1 MPISTS
7 PEPNPSDVAAPPEW
21 GVTDAAE
28 MYRLS
33 KWSAGYF
40 GVSPSGGVTVGA
52 GAQDGRGVELIEIVR
67 GLAERGIEAP
77 VLLRFANILDD
88 RLADLHRAFTD
99 AIESNGYK
107 GDFCAAYP
115 IKVNQQHQVV
125 EEVSRSGRRF
135 GFGIEVGSKPE
146 LLAVL
151 AMSAQH
157 EEQLIICNGFKDAR
171 YIQTVVYA
179 HKLGRRIIPVI
190 ENLRELELLLRCA
203 EEHDVVPTIGV
214 RVKLACAGS
223 GRWQSSSGDRSKF
236 GLNADELLQLVEI
249 LRGRG
254 LLDSLQL
261 LHCHAGSQLQDVRAL
276 KQIVTE
282 ISHVYAE
289 LCAAGAPM
297 RYLDVGG
304 GLGVDYTGARTS
316 DPSSMNYSLN
326 EFANHVVYR
335 IGAVCESEGI
345 AHPTI
350 ITECGRAMT
359 AYSSVLVFNVL
370 GASGPA
376 SIAERA
382 DRDETRVFLD
392 ENADDPPQP
401 VLDLLMTHETAQGGP
416 ASGLLECFHDA
427 VEARTTIHGLYS
439 LGYLPMRARALAD
452 RLFWATCITLAARLR
467 RSSDDDVFP
476 PEEAE
481 RLEEL
486 LCETYFCN
494 LSVFQSLPDCWA
506 IDQLFPIMP
515 IHRLEEEPT
524 TRAVLADITCD
535 SDGAISLFPG
545 EDDARTTLPVHPLRE
560 GEAYYIGAFLV
571 GAYQETL
578 GDLHNLFGDTHAVHV
593 RVEGDSW
600 RIEDLVRGDTVRDV
614 LTYMQHD
621 PLHFVRAMQRDC
633 ERAVQ
638 SGALTVAQSRELLRF
653 YDEGLAGYTYLA
665 DEL

>member
-1 MPISTS
+1 MPASHDAQAVPADVPAVS
-7 PEPNPSDVAAPPEW
+7 SWSAADASDLYRVA
-21 GVTDAAE
+21 
-28 MYRLS
+28 
-33 KWSAGYF
+33 KWSDEHF
-40 GVSPSGGVTVGA
+40 GVSPTGGVTVGPDA
-52 GAQDGRGVELIEIVR
+52 ALGKGVELLSIVR
-67 GLAERGIEAP
+67 GLEERGVGSP

-88 RLADLHRAFTD
+88 RLADLHKAFTD
-99 AIESNGYK
+99 AIESNNYK
-107 GDFCAAYP
+107 GSFCAAYP

-151 AMSAQH
+151 AMTAAH
-157 EEQLIICNGFKDAR
+157 PEQLIICNGFKDSR
-171 YIQTVVYA
+171 YIRTVVLA

-190 ENLRELELLLRCA
+190 ENLGELELLLRHS
-203 EEHDVVPTIGV
+203 EEHDVVPVVGV

-223 GRWQSSSGDRSKF
+223 GRWQHSAGDRSKF
-236 GLNADELLQLVEI
+236 GLNADELLQLVDT

-289 LCAAGAPM
+289 LSRAGAPM

-316 DPSSMNYSLN
+316 DASSMNYSLE

-335 IGAVCESEGI
+335 VGAVCDSEGF

-350 ITECGRAMT
+350 VTECGRAMT

-370 GASGPA
+370 GASGPTAIAARA
-376 SIAERA
+376 SVEEARA
-382 DRDETRVFLD
+382 FIE
-392 ENADDPPQP
+392 ENKDDPPQP
-401 VLDLLMTHETAQGGP
+401 MLDLLMTHETAHKGEDGV
-416 ASGLLECFHDA
+416 LLECFHDA
-427 VEARTTIHGLYS
+427 LEARSIIHGLYS
-439 LGYLPMRARALAD
+439 LGYLPVRARAIAD
-452 RLFWATCITLAARLR
+452 RLFWATCVKIGQRLARAEGDLFPA
-467 RSSDDDVFP
+467 DD
-476 PEEAE
+476 ATH
-481 RLEEL
+481 LEEL

-506 IDQLFPIMP
+506 IGQLFPIMP
-515 IHRLEEEPT
+515 IHRLDEEPSV
-524 TRAVLADITCD
+524 RAILADITCD
-535 SDGAISLFPG
+535 SDGAVSRFPG
-545 EDDARTTLPVHPLRE
+545 ETEPRSNLPVHPLRDNE
-560 GEAYYIGAFLV
+560 SYYIGVFLV

-593 RVEGDSW
+593 RVDDDRW
-600 RIEDLVRGDTVRDV
+600 VIEDLVKGDSVRDV

-621 PLHFVRAMQRDC
+621 PAHFVRTMQRDC
-633 ERAVQ
+633 EGAVQ
-638 SGALTVAQSRELLRF
+638 RGDLSVAESRDILRF
-653 YDEGLAGYTYLA
+653 YDAGISGYTYL
-665 DEL
+665 EGE